1 MQPDRL
7 ARRLLHLIS
16 VLLGV
21 TVVVFLM
28 MQATPGDPAE
38 IMLAGQNASA
48 QTLAALR
55 HDMGLD
61 LPLTVRFFHYL
72 GHALTGDFG
81 QSFFQRRPVLAV
93 IGERLPATIELSVA
107 ALLLA
112 LAVAIPLGVAAAMR
126 RGGWLD
132 RLATAGALLG
142 VSLPGFW
149 FGILLLIDFSVQLHL
164 LPISGEIDYA
174 LAPPQITG
182 FVVIDAILSGRPASL
197 GNALAHLILPAV
209 TLGLPTAAVLMGVVR
224 ASMQEVLRQDYVL
237 FAEAK
242 GLSRSRVLLV
252 HALKNALLPAVSVA
266 ALETGALLGGNMIIE
281 TVFGWPGLGRLVVES
296 IFQRNYPLVQTAVLL
311 YAATYV
317 VINLVADMLY
327 AVLNPRVRV

>member
-1 MQPDRL
+1 MPLDRL
-7 ARRLLHLIS
+7 VRRLLHLIS

-61 LPLTVRFFHYL
+61 LPLTVQFFHYL
-72 GHALTGDFG
+72 GQALTGDFG
-81 QSFFQRRPVLAV
+81 QSFYQRRPVLAV
-93 IGERLPATIELSVA
+93 IAERLPATIELSVA

-112 LAVAIPLGVAAAMR
+112 LVVAIPLGVAAAVR

-149 FGILLLIDFSVQLHL
+149 FGILLLIGFAVRLHL

-174 LAPPQITG
+174 LAPPHITG

-197 GNALAHLILPAV
+197 GNALAHLILPAI

-317 VINLVADMLY
+317 LINLAADILY

>member
-1 MQPDRL
+1 MSLDRL
-7 ARRLLHLIS
+7 ARRLLYLIS

-61 LPLTVRFFHYL
+61 LPLTARFFHYL

-81 QSFFQRRPVLAV
+81 QSFFQRRPVMAV
-93 IGERLPATIELSVA
+93 IAERLPATIELSAA

-112 LAVAIPLGVAAAMR
+112 LAVAIPLGVAAAVR

-149 FGILLLIDFSVQLHL
+149 FGILLLIGFAVQLHL
-164 LPISGEIDYA
+164 LPVSGEIDYA
-174 LAPPQITG
+174 LAPQHITG
-182 FVVIDAILSGRPASL
+182 FVAIGAILSGRPASL
-197 GNALAHLILPAV
+197 GNALAHLILPAI

-311 YAATYV
+311 YATTYV
-317 VINLVADMLY
+317 LINLAADMLY